1 MAPSTDRMTVW
12 KAAQAQ
18 QKAAPVQA
26 AVMVAECRGWM
37 IIEAV
42 LLLLVF
48 AVNFKTLW
56 QAVLAVVGSKKGKT
70 A

>member
-26 AVMVAECRGWM
+26 AVMVLCILLFM
-37 IIEAV
+37 V
-42 LLLLVF
+42 LVMLAASF
-48 AVNFKTLW
+48 ASK
-56 QAVLAVVGSKKGKT
+56 VLSEF
-70 A
+70 

>member
-1 MAPSTDRMTVW
+1 MQWDLPRFLFNLAVVC
-12 KAAQAQ
+12 
-18 QKAAPVQA
+18 VQA
-26 AVMVAECRGWM
+26 AVMVAECRGWAV
-37 IIEAV
+37 IEAALLTLV
-42 LLLLVF
+42 L